1 MWLVTGGAGFIGTN
15 LALALSQRGEQV
27 VVIDDLSRTGSHANA
42 ELLLVTPRVKLFRDD
57 IRDSATLE
65 SIGRDFPE
73 VRYIVHLAGQVSM
86 LASLNNPLDDFSRNA
101 QGSLNLL
108 EAQRRFWP
116 HSRSIFASTNKVYG
130 SLSQYQ
136 VSEGESRYNFS
147 DGRTALG
154 TDLPVILQGGYSCS
168 KGCAD
173 FYFRDYRDTYDLD
186 TVVLRQSAVCG
197 RFQNASADQGWASF
211 LTKETLAGRRVQLH
225 GRGKQVRD
233 LLDVD
238 DLVNLYLSMM
248 DSTDLAGGCFNVGG
262 GPERSISLLEFFDE
276 LRFRG
281 ETPAFDAGPFRP
293 HDQMYFVADT
303 GPLKEHFGW
312 TPKLDLTEIIDRLV
326 EFERSAARP

>member
-15 LALALSQRGEQV
+15 LVLTLSRRGDPV
-27 VVIDDLSRTGSHANA
+27 TVIDDLSRTGSHANA
-42 ELLLVTPRVKLFRDD
+42 ELLLDAPRVNFIRGD
-57 IRDSATLE
+57 IRDPATLDDLA
-65 SIGRDFPE
+65 RDLPE
-73 VRYIVHLAGQVSM
+73 VMHIVHLAGQVSM

-136 VSEGESRYNFS
+136 VSEGESRYNFP
-147 DGRTALG
+147 DGRIAFG

-173 FYFRDYRDTYDLD
+173 FYFRDYRDTYELD

-238 DLVNLYLSMM
+238 DLVNLYLSIM
-248 DSTDLAGGCFNVGG
+248 DSREVGGGCFNVGG

-276 LRFRG
+276 LYIRG
-281 ETPAFDAGPFRP
+281 ELPAFDTGPFRP

-303 GPLKEHFGW
+303 GPLEANFGW
-312 TPKLDLTEIIDRLV
+312 TPKLNLTEIIDRLV
-326 EFERSAARP
+326 EFERTAARR